1 MPWRTMVS
9 RKMSEKINELFPHQS
24 FGVRLE
30 HKDEKKIC
38 WFKDDY
44 EVQKYIERYKL
55 KAKDIQVQYRDEQP
69 IKSSKANKTKVRQ
82 GTGKSSDG
90 STSRGKRS
98 TKNLDISGTSNRSR
112 KSKK

>member
-1 MPWRTMVS
+1 MIST
-9 RKMSEKINELFPHQS
+9 ELFPYQNHPY
-24 FGVRLE
+24 RLE
-30 HKDEKKIC
+30 FGDKKNLTLC
-38 WFKDDY
+38 FFECKEHLD
-44 EVQKYIERYKL
+44 KYIERYKL